1 MNMQTYALN
10 SAIDT
15 RRWSQTEESPLRE
28 GPRPE
33 PPVPTR
39 EEEQKYSQTA
49 PNREEREASKDDE
62 AD

>member
-1 MNMQTYALN
+1 MHMQTYALN

-39 EEEQKYSQTA
+39 EDEQKYSQTA
-49 PNREEREASKDDE
+49 PQREREEHKDD
-62 AD
+62 DSD